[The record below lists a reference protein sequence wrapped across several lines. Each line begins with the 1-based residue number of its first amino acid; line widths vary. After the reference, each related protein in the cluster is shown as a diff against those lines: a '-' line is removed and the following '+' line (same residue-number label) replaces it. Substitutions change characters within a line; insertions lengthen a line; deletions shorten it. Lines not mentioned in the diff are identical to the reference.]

1 MTRVKTT
8 ARFASGALLAVML
21 ALLFAS
27 CLTPSVPIPPPEPE
41 KMSFDV
47 DVDVGTATFSY
58 DPDASYGLAVVYVFN
73 RTQGTGVIDTARADG
88 SVGPTAP
95 FDAIL
100 DDEIVVT
107 FEGEGQLGSTCV
119 RVAQGQ
125 SSSARE
131 CN

>member
-1 MTRVKTT
+1 MDPVKTT
-8 ARFASGALLAVML
+8 TRFVALGALA
-21 ALLFAS
+21 LFALVASS

-47 DVDVGTATFSY
+47 DVDVGSATFSY
-58 DPDASYGLAVVYVFN
+58 DPDPSYGLAVVYVFN
-73 RTQGTGVIDTARADG
+73 RTQGTGIIDTARADG
-88 SVGPTAP
+88 SVGPTAS
-95 FDAIL
+95 FDAIV

-131 CN
+131 CD